1 MVSGLPFE
9 SLFHFEVIFVCG
21 LRERSRFVLWHG
33 LSTFPTPFTGV
44 HGVCSFSTVYSCLLR
59 CRLIT
64 PRSVG
69 SVSCVYQ
76 YHTVLVTV
84 TLCLKSGSV
93 IFPAWFFLLKIVLAV
108 QDLWHVSPHILGLF
122 ILVLRNMPL
131 EFWHSLHW
139 ICRSLPEFLTDTDF

>member
-1 MVSGLPFE
+1 MFLGT
-9 SLFHFEVIFVCG
+9 
-21 LRERSRFVLWHG
+21 G

-44 HGVCSFSTVYSCLLR
+44 RGVCSFSTLYSCLLR
-59 CRLIT
+59 CRLII

-69 SVSCVYQ
+69 STVSCVYQ

-108 QDLWHVSPHILGLF
+108 QDLWRVSPHILGLF

-131 EFWHSLHW
+131 EF
-139 ICRSLPEFLTDTDF
+139 